1 MTYTCTVCE
10 ESFTDVIP
18 LGDHD
23 YQNGVC
29 SVCGDIVLLAPKILS
44 CYSNVQTSVKV
55 TWTPVNGADG
65 YQIWRTTTPE
75 NEESWETI
83 KTIKDGATD
92 YYTNKNLTK
101 GVTYYYAVRAYM
113 EDEAGQKVYS
123 AFSEMS
129 YMPAAVVWNAPYSN
143 STFRIRLRWNEID
156 GAIGYQIWRQ
166 DEGGEWKVA
175 KTIGYKNKDVNDDQG
190 ATTAYSNV
198 SLKSG
203 ARYTYKM
210 RAFRVND
217 EGKKV
222 YGAYSDEFTVAV
234 LPEAPVITVTSPK
247 AGRATIQWNEIYGAN
262 KYQVWMCDPAD
273 GEWVVIKSITDGSTS
288 FTKYSLE
295 SGTTYQ
301 FKVRASVT
309 EGGKT
314 NFGAYSEIVSVN
326 VK

>member
-1 MTYTCTVCE
+1 MLL
-10 ESFTDVIP
+10 TDP
-18 LGDHD
+18 E
-23 YQNGVC
+23 
-29 SVCGDIVLLAPKILS
+29 ILS
-44 CYSNVQTSVKV
+44 CFSNEQTSVKV
-55 TWTPVNGADG
+55 TWSLVEGASG
-65 YQIWRTTTPE
+65 YEIWRTTTPE
-75 NEESWETI
+75 DEESWALA
-83 KTIKDGATD
+83 KTVKDGATD
-92 YYTNKNLTK
+92 RYTNKSLEV
-101 GVTYYYAVRAYM
+101 GVTYYYKVRAYI
-113 EDEAGQKVYS
+113 EDAEGNRTYS
-123 AFSEMS
+123 GFSNAD

-143 STFRIRLRWNEID
+143 STFRIRLRWNEIK
-156 GAIGYQIWRQ
+156 GALGYQIWRQ

-247 AGRATIQWNEIYGAN
+247 AGRATIEWNEIYGAN
-262 KYQVWMCDPAD
+262 KYQVWMRDPAD

-295 SGTTYQ
+295 SGKTYQ

-314 NFGAYSEIVSVN
+314 DFGAYSEIVAIA